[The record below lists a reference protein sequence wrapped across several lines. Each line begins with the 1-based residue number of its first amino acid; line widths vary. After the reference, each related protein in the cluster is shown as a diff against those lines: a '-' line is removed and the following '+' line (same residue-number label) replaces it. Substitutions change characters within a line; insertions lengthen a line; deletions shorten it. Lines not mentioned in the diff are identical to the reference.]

1 MGTIKTSLKKAV
13 EDIGMKDGKAP
24 WTGCLAAVLWAY
36 RCTAHSTTRV
46 SPAFLVFGSNIRLP
60 LDVGDDS
67 TVIPD
72 STELHRELV
81 ARRLRFISDMIPGL
95 RAEKC
100 EPAKVPDTDADGFH
114 VGDWVWL
121 RETKYDG
128 KELCPA
134 FAPRWTGPFQVWEAW
149 DKGVY
154 RIRSDPKLPER
165 RPLDSSATLLTAIGL
180 SRISRGS
187 GT

>member
-1 MGTIKTSLKKAV
+1 VGTIKTSLKKAV

-100 EPAKVPDTDADGFH
+100 EPAKVPTRMASMLATGYGFAKPSTMAKNYARLSPPA
-114 VGDWVWL
+114 G
-121 RETKYDG
+121 RAPFRCGKPGTK
-128 KELCPA
+128 A
-134 FAPRWTGPFQVWEAW
+134 FTE
-149 DKGVY
+149 
-154 RIRSDPKLPER
+154 SDP
-165 RPLDSSATLLTAIGL
+165 IL
-180 SRISRGS
+180 SYRKEDPW
-187 GT
+187 THPQPC